1 MNIKK
6 NILLFLFFGLYSTVS
21 FANTNPSNP
30 IVVEAAFF
38 ETTQPI
44 NIQQVAN
51 NFNNNYIHKINTGF
65 INVGL
70 VTSYIWIHYKIQ
82 LPQNSTDNFI
92 VLDNPRLN
100 KIQAYFFA
108 NNSIIDSVITGD
120 FYPFQSRKLAYP
132 NFRFLLP
139 QTANKS
145 VDVYFLIDHRG
156 STLQLPIEVFSKENL
171 IEPDQ
176 KSLLYVGLKMG
187 VFIIPFFFGFF
198 LFFTTKNRTYLLYSL
213 YIFISAIWLVSTDG
227 YGFQYLWQSYP
238 HLNNRIEA
246 AFGVLY
252 SGIFAANALQ
262 FTKRYQQ
269 QKSLLRNILKWLMY
283 FFLFWGIVPLLP
295 FISIE
300 YKPSTPI
307 FLYLFFT
314 CNIAGAFLMLFYLL
328 SLTKKND
335 TAVIFYL
342 FAVVNTIIFSVLVV
356 GYNIG
361 IINLSVSSSTLI
373 SIGMMIDIVFMTLGL
388 AYQFNQYKLD
398 KEKMLIEYIE
408 QEKNI
413 NINIIKMQEEER
425 RRISR
430 EMHDDIGA
438 GLTRITMMSELAKN
452 KKDNKIELNE
462 IALTGRKIVTSL
474 SEIIWSMQPSNN
486 NLEQLFIHIKEQLSE
501 LLEYTDIN
509 YSINFP
515 ENFVNQNL
523 DSNTTRNIILMCKEV
538 AHNAVKYSQC
548 TSLVFSIKIIE
559 KSLLIDIADNGIG
572 FDINAKKSGNGLNN
586 IGYRL
591 KQIDATVS
599 IISNHQGTS
608 FIFNIPIR

>member
-1 MNIKK
+1 
-6 NILLFLFFGLYSTVS
+6 
-21 FANTNPSNP
+21 
-30 IVVEAAFF
+30 
-38 ETTQPI
+38 
-44 NIQQVAN
+44 
-51 NFNNNYIHKINTGF
+51 
-65 INVGL
+65 
-70 VTSYIWIHYKIQ
+70 
-82 LPQNSTDNFI
+82 
-92 VLDNPRLN
+92 
-100 KIQAYFFA
+100 
-108 NNSIIDSVITGD
+108 
-120 FYPFQSRKLAYP
+120 
-132 NFRFLLP
+132 
-139 QTANKS
+139 
-145 VDVYFLIDHRG
+145 
-156 STLQLPIEVFSKENL
+156 
-171 IEPDQ
+171 
-176 KSLLYVGLKMG
+176 
-187 VFIIPFFFGFF
+187 
-198 LFFTTKNRTYLLYSL
+198 
-213 YIFISAIWLVSTDG
+213 
-227 YGFQYLWQSYP
+227 
-238 HLNNRIEA
+238 
-246 AFGVLY
+246 
-252 SGIFAANALQ
+252 
-262 FTKRYQQ
+262 
-269 QKSLLRNILKWLMY
+269 
-283 FFLFWGIVPLLP
+283 
-295 FISIE
+295 
-300 YKPSTPI
+300 
-307 FLYLFFT
+307 
-314 CNIAGAFLMLFYLL
+314 MLFYLI

-398 KEKMLIEYIE
+398 KEKMLIEYVE

-515 ENFVNQNL
+515 ENFINQNL

-591 KQIDATVS
+591 KQINATVS
-599 IISNHQGTS
+599 TISNHQGTS
-608 FIFNIPIR
+608 FIFNIPIN